1 MSYKKGI
8 IHYHGQ
14 VNKAIDLNGRVVER
28 AEWYFVIL
36 GNEFK
41 AVRAVPDQDHFIYQ
55 NLMPV
60 TDKDLIKYGGV
71 IPQHL
76 RGPHLMC
83 TCGAEAQVIV
93 GGEYDGMAICG
104 FYGRF
109 GIHQTSAKIVD
120 GQIIL
125 PKRIESQYTHDDP
138 EEIITKDLK
147 VARKYG

>member
-1 MSYKKGI
+1 MPSI
-8 IHYHGQ
+8 IHHYGQ
-14 VNKAIDLNGRVVER
+14 VNKAVTADGKVVER

-55 NLMPV
+55 NLMPITPEEV
-60 TDKDLIKYGGV
+60 GKYGGV
-71 IPQHL
+71 TPPHL

-83 TCGAEAQVIV
+83 TCGSDAQIIV
-93 GGEYDGMAICG
+93 GGEYDGMAMCT
-104 FYGRF
+104 FYGKL

-120 GQIIL
+120 GRIIL
-125 PKRIESQYTHDDP
+125 PKKVESQYIHDDVN
-138 EEIITKDLK
+138 EIIEKDIK